1 MRVLELL
8 QHIWQRLAQPS
19 QTKQTPADYHQDCG
33 PLTSEQIEQIKQSV
47 RTKYA

>member
-19 QTKQTPADYHQDCG
+19 QTPADYHQDCG
-33 PLTSEQIEQIKQSV
+33 PITSEQIEQIKQSV